1 MDTVMSNLIA
11 ELRTEEITAAEP
23 GQLMD
28 RGRVID
34 HLLDLRLEAAGDP
47 ALVTLVDA
55 ILADVPG
62 KSVVELVWWRDTID
76 RIADAAECL
85 PAV

>member
-1 MDTVMSNLIA
+1 MSNLIA
-11 ELRTEEITAAEP
+11 ELRTPEVADAQP

-34 HLLDLRLEAAGDP
+34 HLLDLRLEAAGNSGLTAAIDQ
-47 ALVTLVDA
+47 TLG
-55 ILADVPG
+55 DVPG
-62 KSVVELVWWRDTID
+62 RNTVELTWWRDTLERLSLD
-76 RIADAAECL
+76 LDCE